1 MRFRMCANIRKSR
14 GILDMRNLP
23 SIRISPTPA
32 LLKLHSVI
40 VE

>member
-1 MRFRMCANIRKSR
+1 MRFRMRANIRKSR
-14 GILDMRNLP
+14 GILHMRNLP
-23 SIRISPTPA
+23 RIGIRPPPA